1 MRKNKTLLYLFFSN
15 FVIFF
20 IGTGLYPI
28 LPLYASQ
35 FGATPTL
42 VGVYFALIYAS
53 ISAGTMLA
61 GWLVARL
68 TRKGAFIGAGVLGVP
83 ALVLLG
89 QATALW
95 QVVLLTGIVWFS
107 GGVGTALVSV
117 FTGLHAGD
125 KSRGKSF
132 GMMYLASPLASVIG
146 GITVGQLVAWQGY
159 PLMFAVLAG
168 VWAGWPL
175 LGLLVLKD
183 KPSSAPARFP
193 AATPGG
199 QPRFERAYYVVLLA
213 VLLSTTTVYISRLG
227 VSLSMQTLNFSPR
240 ALASTASVGGLITIP
255 LTFLMGT
262 LSDRLGRKGFLI
274 LGYLLAAAGSLSL
287 GVATQL
293 WHFWLV
299 TILLLLTK
307 SVNGS
312 VAAAFTIDL
321 LDRDRIGR
329 GLPWLNAMN
338 WLSGILGSA
347 GAGFLMDSA
356 GPTTLYLIAA
366 ALPLLAVALL
376 GALPGRGRAGWQAR
390 LPRLHWRSAAAC
402 N

>member
-1 MRKNKTLLYLFFSN
+1 MLKSKAVAFLFFTN

-35 FGATPTL
+35 FGATRTL
-42 VGVYFALIYAS
+42 VGIYFALMYAS
-53 ISAGTMLA
+53 ISAGTVLA

-68 TRKGAFIGAGVLGVP
+68 THKVAFIGAGVLGVP

-95 QVVLLTGIVWFS
+95 QVILLTAIVWFS

-117 FTGLHAGD
+117 FIGLYADD

-146 GITVGQLVAWQGY
+146 GIIVGQLVAWRGY
-159 PLMFAVLAG
+159 PLMFAVLAAI
-168 VWAGWPL
+168 WSGWPL
-175 LGLLVLKD
+175 LGMVVVKD
-183 KPSSAPARFP
+183 KPASAAARS
-193 AATPGG
+193 AAVSREE
-199 QPRFERAYYVVLLA
+199 QPRFGRAFYMVLLA
-213 VLLSTTTVYISRLG
+213 VLLSTTTVYISRLSI
-227 VSLSMQTLNFSPR
+227 SLSMQTLNFS
-240 ALASTASVGGLITIP
+240 ASAIASTATAGGLISIP

-262 LSDRLGRKGFLI
+262 LSDRLGRKGFLVV
-274 LGYLLAAAGSLSL
+274 GYLLAAAGSLSL
-287 GVATQL
+287 GVAGQL
-293 WHFWLV
+293 WHFWLA
-299 TILLLLTK
+299 TILLLLTR

-312 VAAAFTIDL
+312 VAAALAIDL
-321 LDRDRIGR
+321 LGRERIGR

-338 WLSGILGSA
+338 WLAGILGSA
-347 GAGFLMDSA
+347 GAGLLMDSL
-356 GPTTLYLIAA
+356 GPTPVYLIAA
-366 ALPLLAVALL
+366 ALPVVAAALL
-376 GALPGRGRAGWQAR
+376 GGLPGQGQPRGSMR
-390 LPRLHWRSAAAC
+390 LRLRSAPSR

>member
-1 MRKNKTLLYLFFSN
+1 MLKNKALAYLFFTN
-15 FVIFF
+15 LVIFF

-68 TRKGAFIGAGVLGVP
+68 TRKGAFVGAGVLGVP
-83 ALVLLG
+83 ALILLG

-95 QVVLLTGIVWFS
+95 QVILLTGVVWFS
-107 GGVGTALVSV
+107 GGIGTALVSV
-117 FTGLHAGD
+117 FTGLYAGD

-132 GMMYLASPLASVIG
+132 GLMYLASPLASVIG
-146 GITVGQLVAWQGY
+146 GITVGQLVAWKGY
-159 PLMFAVLAG
+159 PLMFAVLAA
-168 VWAGWPL
+168 VWAGWPV
-175 LGLLVLKD
+175 LGLLVVKD
-183 KPSSAPARFP
+183 KPASTPPRSSE
-193 AATPGG
+193 AAYKG
-199 QPRFERAYYVVLLA
+199 QPRFGQAFYMVLLA
-213 VLLSTTTVYISRLG
+213 VLLSTTTVYISRLSI
-227 VSLSMQTLNFSPR
+227 SLSMQTLNFS
-240 ALASTASVGGLITIP
+240 ASAMASTATAGGVISIP

-274 LGYLLAAAGSLSL
+274 VGYLLAAAGSLSL
-287 GVATQL
+287 GVAGQL
-293 WHFWLV
+293 WHFWLA
-299 TILLLLTK
+299 TILLLLTR

-312 VAAAFTIDL
+312 VAAALAIDL
-321 LDRDRIGR
+321 LGRERIGR

-338 WLSGILGSA
+338 WLAGILGSA
-347 GAGFLMDSA
+347 GTGLLMDSL
-356 GPTTLYLIAA
+356 GPTPVYLIAA
-366 ALPLLAVALL
+366 ALPVVAAALL
-376 GALPGRGRAGWQAR
+376 GVLPGQGQPRVRMR
-390 LPRLHWRSAAAC
+390 LRWRTAPSR

>member
-1 MRKNKTLLYLFFSN
+1 MLKSKAVAFLFFTN

-42 VGVYFALIYAS
+42 VGIYFALMYAS
-53 ISAGTMLA
+53 ISAGTVLA

-68 TRKGAFIGAGVLGVP
+68 THKVAFIGAGVLGVP

-95 QVVLLTGIVWFS
+95 QVILLTAIVWFS

-117 FTGLHAGD
+117 FIGLYADD

-146 GITVGQLVAWQGY
+146 GIIVGQLVAWRGY
-159 PLMFAVLAG
+159 PLMFAVLAAI
-168 VWAGWPL
+168 WSGWPL
-175 LGLLVLKD
+175 LGMVMVKD
-183 KPSSAPARFP
+183 KPASAAARS
-193 AATPGG
+193 AAVRREER
-199 QPRFERAYYVVLLA
+199 PRFGRAFYMVLLA
-213 VLLSTTTVYISRLG
+213 VLLSTTTVYISRLSI
-227 VSLSMQTLNFSPR
+227 SLSMQTLNFS
-240 ALASTASVGGLITIP
+240 ASAIASTATAGGLISIP

-262 LSDRLGRKGFLI
+262 LSDRLGRKGFLVV
-274 LGYLLAAAGSLSL
+274 GYLLAAAGSLSL
-287 GVATQL
+287 GVAGQL
-293 WHFWLV
+293 WHFWLA
-299 TILLLLTK
+299 TILLLLTR

-312 VAAAFTIDL
+312 VAAALAIDL
-321 LDRDRIGR
+321 LGRERIGR

-338 WLSGILGSA
+338 WLAGILGSA
-347 GAGFLMDSA
+347 GTGLLMDSL
-356 GPTTLYLIAA
+356 GPTPVYLIAA
-366 ALPLLAVALL
+366 ALPILAAALL
-376 GALPGRGRAGWQAR
+376 GASPGQGQPRAWMR
-390 LPRLHWRSAAAC
+390 LRWRTATSC
-402 N
+402 S

>member
-1 MRKNKTLLYLFFSN
+1 MMLKNKAVAFLFFTN

-42 VGVYFALIYAS
+42 VGIYFALMYVS
-53 ISAGTMLA
+53 ISAGTVLA

-68 TRKGAFIGAGVLGVP
+68 THKVAFIGAGVLGVP

-95 QVVLLTGIVWFS
+95 QVILLTAIVWFS

-117 FTGLHAGD
+117 FIGLYADD

-146 GITVGQLVAWQGY
+146 GIIVGQLVAWRGY
-159 PLMFAVLAG
+159 PLMFAVLAAI
-168 VWAGWPL
+168 WSAWPL
-175 LGLLVLKD
+175 LGMVMVKD
-183 KPSSAPARFP
+183 KPASAAARS
-193 AATPGG
+193 AAVSREG
-199 QPRFERAYYVVLLA
+199 QPRFGRAFYMVLLA

-227 VSLSMQTLNFSPR
+227 ISLSMQTLNFS
-240 ALASTASVGGLITIP
+240 ASAMASTATAGGLISIP

-262 LSDRLGRKGFLI
+262 LSDRLGRKGFLVV
-274 LGYLLAAAGSLSL
+274 GYLLAAAGSLSL
-287 GVATQL
+287 GVAGQL
-293 WHFWLV
+293 WHFWLA
-299 TILLLLTK
+299 TILLLLTR

-312 VAAAFTIDL
+312 VAAALTIDL
-321 LDRDRIGR
+321 LDRDMIGR

-338 WLSGILGSA
+338 WMAGILGSA
-347 GAGFLMDSA
+347 GAGFLMDSL
-356 GPTTLYLIAA
+356 GPTPLYLIAA
-366 ALPLLAVALL
+366 ALPILAVTLL
-376 GALPGRGRAGWQAR
+376 GALPGQGQPRTWMR
-390 LPRLHWRSAAAC
+390 LRPRSAASC